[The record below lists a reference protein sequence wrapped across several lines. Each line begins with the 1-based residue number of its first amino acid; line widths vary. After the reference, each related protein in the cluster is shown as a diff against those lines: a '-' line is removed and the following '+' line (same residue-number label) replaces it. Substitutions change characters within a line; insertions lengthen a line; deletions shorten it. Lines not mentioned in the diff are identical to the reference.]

1 MSEASPLKNQHKT
14 PSQRPNTD
22 VKNEEEASESRARQA
37 YRTAQ
42 MYYLQDMTMGAIAR
56 ELGTS
61 RSTVSRLLSL
71 ARDTGLIQLQLT
83 DPLEQAPRLE
93 LEIQR
98 FFGVRAHIVPIVS
111 NLDGAKILERVAMQ
125 AARTIGPLLDSE
137 EIIGIAWGSTVSAV
151 SRHLVPKKIHDGTV
165 VQLNG
170 AGNTR
175 TSGIAY
181 ASEILKRFSE
191 AYNLSV
197 EQFPVPAFF
206 DHTST
211 KAAMWAERSVQRI
224 LNYQERMTTAVFGL
238 GSIGAEIPSHV
249 YTGDYLDRAALD
261 GLSKDQ
267 VVGDAA
273 TIFFRSDGTDTGI
286 EINQRS
292 SGPPLDLLR
301 STPRRICV
309 VSGEAKIQGLIGA
322 LNAGLPT
329 DIVLDDSTARLLM
342 RKTDSTEGY

>member
-1 MSEASPLKNQHKT
+1 MPEQSSTKNHGKK
-14 PSQRPNTD
+14 PGQRRGAAFVD
-22 VKNEEEASESRARQA
+22 DDDGVDSRARQA

-56 ELGTS
+56 DLGTS

-71 ARDTGLIQLQLT
+71 ARETGLIQLQLT
-83 DPLEQAPRLE
+83 DPHEQAPRLE
-93 LEIQR
+93 LQIQKH
-98 FFGVRAHIVPIVS
+98 FGVRAHIVPIFAT
-111 NLDGAKILERVAMQ
+111 LDGAKILDRVAMQ
-125 AARTIGPLLDSE
+125 AARTLGPLLDSE

-181 ASEILKRFSE
+181 ASEILRRFSG
-191 AYNLSV
+191 AFNLSV

-206 DHTST
+206 DYPST
-211 KAAMWAERSVQRI
+211 KSAMWKERSVQRI
-224 LNYQERMTTAVFGL
+224 LDYQERMTTAVFGL
-238 GSIGAEIPSHV
+238 GSVGAEIPSHV
-249 YTGDYLDRAALD
+249 YTGDYLDRTALNGLEED
-261 GLSKDQ
+261 G

-273 TIFFRSDGTDTGI
+273 TIFFRADGSDAGI

-301 STPRRICV
+301 STPRRVCV
-309 VSGEAKIQGLIGA
+309 VSGQAKIQGLLGA

-329 DIVLDDSTARLLM
+329 DIVLDDSTARLLV
-342 RKTDSTEGY
+342 RKAGITAS